1 MVDRK
6 ISGVSA
12 TTKADAFRR
21 LASEHLD
28 QSYRMAHAILGN
40 RTEAEDATHDAFV
53 RAWRKWSS
61 LREVDRF
68 EAWFGRILVNT
79 CRDRL
84 RRSARRPSQDLS
96 EELAAPGGNP
106 YRQADDRQLIGSA
119 LAGLSPDH
127 RVVVALRY
135 YRDLSTRQIADL
147 LGIREGTVS
156 SRLHYALHRMREVLG
171 DTMPQEQA
179 HD

>member
-1 MVDRK
+1 MVDRQ

-12 TTKADAFRR
+12 TMKAEAFRR

-40 RTEAEDATHDAFV
+40 RSEAEDATHDAFV
-53 RAWRKWSS
+53 QAWRKWSS

-84 RRSARRPSQDLS
+84 RRSARQPAQDLS
-96 EELAAPGGNP
+96 EELAASGGNP

-119 LAGLSPDH
+119 LADLSPDH

-135 YRDLSTRQIADL
+135 YRDLSTRQISQL

-156 SRLHYALHRMREVLG
+156 SRLHYALHRLRLVLEES
-171 DTMPQEQA
+171 TPEEQA